1 MKYLNIK
8 KTLAAW
14 QELQP
19 LSEKDRERLCRLS
32 IILSFC
38 IFFVALLSVLM
49 AWLKKY
55 CSKQNNKSM
64 KSEQDNEKK
73 KEAETNNLKVLCNNA
88 INNKKV
94 KGNAY
99 DNKCLLGD
107 VEQLMPHF
115 PQTYC
120 IIAELCKNL
129 QLTEGL
135 GNKLLYC
142 GFSEGRHY
150 RILMFVL
157 LYNETANLKNDAQ
170 LGYRLFR
177 EAYLMTDN
185 IYGQLQNTTY
195 SFVLK
200 DYLTELEKSLGNR
213 ILNEFLN
220 VEEKKKYDTLSDKI
234 TVFRGMCDGEKQ
246 SGQYG
251 ISWTLDKNYARNYV
265 FYEKNDVKGTVGWI
279 AEMDI
284 DKKDIFAVWG
294 VDGKEKEIV
303 INPTKCN
310 NVNFVIEKK

>member
-8 KTLAAW
+8 NVLAVW
-14 QELQP
+14 HKSQP
-19 LSEKDRERLCRLS
+19 LSENDTEMPCLVVLALVLVGAITALGAKRYFKKNKKNMKAIESEELITKMDTLMKDG
-32 IILSFC
+32 FP
-38 IFFVALLSVLM
+38 
-49 AWLKKY
+49 KKY
-55 CSKQNNKSM
+55 R
-64 KSEQDNEKK
+64 
-73 KEAETNNLKVLCNNA
+73 
-88 INNKKV
+88 
-94 KGNAY
+94 
-99 DNKCLLGD
+99 D
-107 VEQLMPHF
+107 VAKLVRGI
-115 PQTYC
+115 T
-120 IIAELCKNL
+120 LS
-129 QLTEGL
+129 EGL
-135 GNKLLYC
+135 GEQFIYS
-142 GFSEGRHY
+142 GETSGRSY
-150 RILMFVL
+150 RMQLFVL
-157 LYNETANLKNDAQ
+157 LLKETANLKNDDV
-170 LGYRLFR
+170 LGYKLFR
-177 EAYLMTDN
+177 EAYIMTDN
-185 IYGQLQNTTY
+185 IYGQLQQFSEY

-200 DYLTELEKSLGNR
+200 DYLTKLEKSLGNR

-294 VDGKEKEIV
+294 EVEKEKEIV